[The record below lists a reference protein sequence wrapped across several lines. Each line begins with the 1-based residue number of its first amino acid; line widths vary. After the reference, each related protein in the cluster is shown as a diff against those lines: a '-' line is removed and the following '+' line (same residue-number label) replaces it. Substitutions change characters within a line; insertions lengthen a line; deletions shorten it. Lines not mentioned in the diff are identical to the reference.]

1 MLNQAL
7 DRLRKKYCGL
17 EVNKRIFH
25 TIHQLKNKKVVIAK
39 RLSLQDALSIL
50 RGKKK
55 LQNLDDRNK
64 NSLRTQNLYVK
75 GPYIYDIHEKCPIFA
90 PPPPPPFFCLS
101 EWVQIGQDHP
111 LPWTSKL
118 RLPTTPNL
126 RPHLLWYSCSIS
138 ITFSRRSH
146 HITCP
151 YYSQIFRTKTQ
162 FKLN

>member
-55 LQNLDDRNK
+55 LQNLDERNK

-90 PPPPPPFFCLS
+90 PPLSPFSVCPNGSKLGKITPSPGRQNLGYQPPPIS
-101 EWVQIGQDHP
+101 
-111 LPWTSKL
+111 
-118 RLPTTPNL
+118 TPISFGIL
-126 RPHLLWYSCSIS
+126 AAYQLHLVGFP
-138 ITFSRRSH
+138 IT
-146 HITCP
+146 
-151 YYSQIFRTKTQ
+151 
-162 FKLN
+162 

>member
-90 PPPPPPFFCLS
+90 PPPSPLFLSVRMGPNRARPPS
-101 EWVQIGQDHP
+101 H
-111 LPWTSKL
+111 PWTLKL
-118 RLPTTPNL
+118 RLPTNPS
-126 RPHLLWYSCSIS
+126 PHLPTHPLWYFC
-138 ITFSRRSH
+138 
-146 HITCP
+146 
-151 YYSQIFRTKTQ
+151 K
-162 FKLN
+162 KLEC

>member
-39 RLSLQDALSIL
+39 RLSLQDALTIL

-55 LQNLDDRNK
+55 LQNLDERNK

-75 GPYIYDIHEKCPIFA
+75 GPYIYDIHEKFPIFA
-90 PPPPPPFFCLS
+90 PPPLSPFSVCPNGSKLGKTTPSPGRRNLGYQPPPISAPISFGILAAY
-101 EWVQIGQDHP
+101 Q
-111 LPWTSKL
+111 L
-118 RLPTTPNL
+118 
-126 RPHLLWYSCSIS
+126 HLVGVP
-138 ITFSRRSH
+138 IT
-146 HITCP
+146 
-151 YYSQIFRTKTQ
+151 
-162 FKLN
+162 